1 MHLSRPLGLLQW
13 GLSIAAFAMN
23 VPTPPTGTRQPSAF
37 DLNGDGFAETSLP
50 METLRMRWEAIHTDA
65 QTIGKM
71 AQLAREP
78 ITQQI
83 HGCPDL
89 LSNLSG
95 DQRDFALN
103 TLADIEV
110 MLKPGV
116 TALQNMQASGA
127 DVTAPALAL
136 WCEFH
141 RCRQALMDLVEANRL
156 T

>member
-1 MHLSRPLGLLQW
+1 
-13 GLSIAAFAMN
+13 MN
-23 VPTPPTGTRQPSAF
+23 VPNPPAATNQPSAF
-37 DLNGDGFAETSLP
+37 ALNGDGLAETSLP
-50 METLRMRWEAIHTDA
+50 METLRMRWDAIHKDA
-65 QTIGKM
+65 QSIGKM

-78 ITQQI
+78 ITRQA
-83 HGCPDL
+83 HGCLDL

-127 DVTAPALAL
+127 DVTEPALAL

-141 RCRQALMDLVEANRL
+141 RCRRALIDLAEANRL

>member
-1 MHLSRPLGLLQW
+1 MKARP
-13 GLSIAAFAMN
+13 
-23 VPTPPTGTRQPSAF
+23 PPSALETPSAF
-37 DLNGDGFAETSLP
+37 DLSGDGLAETSLP
-50 METLRMRWEAIHTDA
+50 MEMLRMRWDTIHSDA
-65 QTIGKM
+65 QIIGEM

-78 ITQQI
+78 MTQQTY
-83 HGCPDL
+83 GCPDL
-89 LSNLSG
+89 LSHLSG

-141 RCRQALMDLVEANRL
+141 RCRRALIDLVEANRL